1 MAKHIG
7 QFFMRS
13 VTTSYTMKALS
24 AQGDFVL
31 LSRVCFFGLGG
42 TALSE
47 VVEGWRFVEHFIVR
61 IYMLEDPE
69 IPSRPVS
76 GRVGIQERVVW
87 IQEGD
92 KEPQ

>member
-1 MAKHIG
+1 
-7 QFFMRS
+7 MRS

-24 AQGDFVL
+24 TQGDFVL

-42 TALSE
+42 TELSE

-61 IYMLEDPE
+61 IYMLEDAE
-69 IPSRPVS
+69 ILSKPVS

-87 IQEGD
+87 IQEGA
-92 KEPQ
+92 KGPQ